1 MQGEIAVFDATNT
14 TGDRRRLLYQRI
26 VVEKGYKLF
35 FVESICNDDSIIE
48 SNIKEVKTASPDY
61 TNIAED
67 CVMEDFKKRIAHY
80 QVSGEN
86 REEHIV
92 DHSFWYFEPLTFL
105 ISAFRRSISSL
116 MRAWS
121 PNTAS

>member
-14 TGDRRRLLYQRI
+14 TRDRRRLLYQRI

-86 REEHIV
+86 RVENILN
-92 DHSFWYFEPLTFL
+92 P
-105 ISAFRRSISSL
+105 
-116 MRAWS
+116 
-121 PNTAS
+121 

>member
-1 MQGEIAVFDATNT
+1 MFDATNT
-14 TGDRRRLLYQRI
+14 TRDRRRLLYQRI

-80 QVSGEN
+80 QVCGEN
-86 REEHIV
+86 REEHILG
-92 DHSFWYFEPLTFL
+92 HSSWYFEPLTFL
-105 ISAFRRSISSL
+105 IRDFRRSTSSL

>member
-1 MQGEIAVFDATNT
+1 M
-14 TGDRRRLLYQRI
+14 YQRI

-80 QVSGEN
+80 QVQWKD
-86 REEHIV
+86 REHIL
-92 DHSFWYFEPLTFL
+92 DYSSWFFEPLTFL

>member
-1 MQGEIAVFDATNT
+1 M
-14 TGDRRRLLYQRI
+14 YQRI

-80 QVSGEN
+80 QVSEEN
-86 REEHIV
+86 RTEKKT
-92 DHSFWYFEPLTFL
+92 FWITVLKPLTFL
-105 ISAFRRSISSL
+105 IENDLRRSTSSWT
-116 MRAWS
+116 RAWS
-121 PNTAS
+121 LNTAS